1 MQARRSRA
9 RLVVHIEALV
19 LYGIVDVG
27 VFRTYG
33 ALSQL

>member
-1 MQARRSRA
+1 MQARCSRA
-9 RLVVHIEALV
+9 RLVVHIEPLV

-27 VFRTYG
+27 LFRTYG